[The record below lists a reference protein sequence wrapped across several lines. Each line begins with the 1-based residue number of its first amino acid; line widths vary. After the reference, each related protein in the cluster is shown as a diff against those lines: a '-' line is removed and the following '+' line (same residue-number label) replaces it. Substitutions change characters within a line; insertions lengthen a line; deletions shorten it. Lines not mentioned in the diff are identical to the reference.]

1 MSKKTISVNPMYL
14 NPKSNSKQ
22 KKQTRKTSGY
32 EKKQTNKLRTKLL
45 SKIKNHRQQQQQQQ
59 QQQQKQQNIVM
70 QKTSLEDTSEFDKS
84 LSYLQGIVK
93 NKTNKRHAHKHHV
106 KDLHQPASVLG
117 NPPSSISHT
126 SMEVNT
132 SSDTNNNT
140 QPPYSCLKNGSRP
153 TYRTWKNRQ
162 HKPKLTI
169 NSGVMPTPTENS
181 RSKQLRELKAKQSHK
196 PTFNEISPTPLLAL
210 PAPSAALQIAPPP
223 PPPPPLSPPPI
234 SLQPFNH
241 MQKNA
246 SIATPIP
253 ISNAP
258 ISNAPISNNKMAK
271 TTKKYTKFK
280 LGKDGKRVGVLI
292 KDRYTRKKIKEG
304 HRQLKRKSIVEVKN
318 YLKEHQLLK
327 VGSPAP
333 NDVLRATYE
342 QAILAG
348 EVNNKADD
356 ALMHNY
362 LAKN

>member
-22 KKQTRKTSGY
+22 KKQTRKTNGY
-32 EKKQTNKLRTKLL
+32 EKKQTNKLRSKLL

-59 QQQQKQQNIVM
+59 KQQQQKQQNIAM
-70 QKTSLEDTSEFDKS
+70 KKTSLEDTSEFDKS
-84 LSYLQGIVK
+84 LNYLQGIVK
-93 NKTNKRHAHKHHV
+93 NKTNKRHAHKHRL
-106 KDLHQPASVLG
+106 KQPSQPVSVLG
-117 NPPSSISHT
+117 DSPSSISST
-126 SMEVNT
+126 SMKVNT
-132 SSDTNNNT
+132 FSDTDNNT

-153 TYRTWKNRQ
+153 TYRTWKNKQR
-162 HKPKLTI
+162 KPKLSI
-169 NSGVMPTPTENS
+169 NSDVMPTPTENS
-181 RSKQLRELKAKQSHK
+181 RSKQLRELKEKQSQK
-196 PTFNEISPTPLLAL
+196 FTLNQVSPSSLSAFSQ
-210 PAPSAALQIAPPP
+210 PSIALQSASSPP

-241 MQKNA
+241 IQKDD
-246 SIATPIP
+246 SITKTMPVSNTS
-253 ISNAP
+253 IST
-258 ISNAPISNNKMAK
+258 NKMAK

-304 HRQLKRKSIVEVKN
+304 HRQLKQKSIVEVKN
-318 YLKEHQLLK
+318 YLKDHQLLK
-327 VGSPAP
+327 AGSAAP

-356 ALMHNY
+356 TLMHNY